1 MPSRGSSGRRRHRG
15 TPVPPLP
22 LRDGVDA
29 TRLVIA
35 EEEAGQALGD
45 VLEARFPGT
54 ADYLAGEYAAR
65 SVLTSDGAP
74 LTAVSPVVARQAVWL
89 YRELPDE
96 VPVPFPMPVIH
107 ADDRIVVVDKPH
119 FLATMPRGA
128 RVVQSALVRLRRE
141 LDEPRLSPAHRL
153 DRLTAGVLLFTRDPA
168 VRGPYQQLFAT
179 GAARKEYAAIA
190 PLRPGLELPAT
201 VESRIEKTPG
211 IMRAYEV
218 DGPVNARSHVE
229 WESEVP
235 DGRGGTVGRYRLRPE
250 TGKTHQLRLHM
261 SRLGIPILGDPLY
274 PEQREVIDGDFTDPL
289 RLLARRLAFVDPI
302 DGQEREF
309 ISSREL
315 FP

>member
-1 MPSRGSSGRRRHRG
+1 MTARRGSSGRRRHRG

-54 ADYLAGEYAAR
+54 GDYLAGEYATG
-65 SVLTSDGAP
+65 SVVSSDGAP
-74 LTAVSPVVARQAVWL
+74 LGPGSPVAARQAVWL
-89 YRELPDE
+89 YRELPHE
-96 VPVPFPMPVIH
+96 VPVPFPMPVLY

-168 VRGPYQQLFAT
+168 VRGPYQQLFAQ
-179 GAARKEYAAIA
+179 GLARKEYAALA
-190 PLRPGLELPAT
+190 PVRPDLGLPVT

-229 WESEVP
+229 LEAELGS
-235 DGRGGTVGRYRLRPE
+235 VGRYRLRPE

-261 SRLGIPILGDPLY
+261 ARLGVPILGDPLY
-274 PEQREVIDGDFTDPL
+274 PEQREVVDGDFTDPL

-302 DGQEREF
+302 DGTEREF
-309 ISSREL
+309 VSAREL
-315 FP
+315 TP

>member
-1 MPSRGSSGRRRHRG
+1 M
-15 TPVPPLP
+15 P
-22 LRDGVDA
+22 LRDGVDP

-35 EEEAGQALGD
+35 EEEAGRTLGE

-54 ADYLAGEYAAR
+54 SEYVAR
-65 SVLTSDGAP
+65 ESAHGCVLGSDGAP
-74 LTAVSPVVARQAVWL
+74 LAPSTPVTARQAVWM

-96 VPVPFPMPVIH
+96 VDVPFAMPILFE
-107 ADDRIVVVDKPH
+107 DERIVVVDKPH

-141 LDEPRLSPAHRL
+141 LGEPLLSPAHRL

-168 VRGPYQQLFAT
+168 VRGAYQQLFAT
-179 GAARKEYAAIA
+179 GSARKEYTALA
-190 PLRPGLELPAT
+190 PIREDLELPAV

-218 DGPVNARSHVE
+218 DGPMNARSHVE
-229 WESEVP
+229 LEAELP

-261 SRLGIPILGDPLY
+261 SGLGAPILGDPLY
-274 PEQREVIDGDFTDPL
+274 PQAREVVDGDFSDPL

-302 DGQEREF
+302 DGAERAYA
-309 ISSREL
+309 SLREL
-315 FP
+315 TVVNPADSSATRDDSAS

>member
-1 MPSRGSSGRRRHRG
+1 MARRRHRG

-35 EEEAGQALGD
+35 EEEAGHALGD
-45 VLEARFPGT
+45 VLQARFPGT
-54 ADYLAGEYAAR
+54 AAYLAGEYASG
-65 SVLTSDGAP
+65 SVVTSGGAP
-74 LTAVSPVVARQAVWL
+74 LGPASPVTARQAVWL
-89 YRELPDE
+89 YRELPHE
-96 VPVPFPMPVIH
+96 VPVPFPMPIIH

-141 LDEPRLSPAHRL
+141 LGEPSLSPAHRL

-168 VRGPYQQLFAT
+168 VRGPYQQLFAQ
-179 GAARKEYAAIA
+179 GLARKEYAALA
-190 PLRPGLELPAT
+190 PLRRDLELPAT

-218 DGPVNARSHVE
+218 NGPVNARSHVE
-229 WESEVP
+229 LEAEL
-235 DGRGGTVGRYRLRPE
+235 GTIARYRLRPE

-261 SRLGIPILGDPLY
+261 SRLGVPILGDPLY
-274 PEQREVIDGDFTDPL
+274 PEPREVIDGDFTDPL

-302 DGQEREF
+302 DGAEREF
-309 ISSREL
+309 VSSREL
-315 FP
+315 TP

>member
-1 MPSRGSSGRRRHRG
+1 M
-15 TPVPPLP
+15 P
-22 LRDGVDA
+22 LRDGVDP
-29 TRLVIA
+29 TRLVVA
-35 EEEAGQALGD
+35 EEEAGRTLGE

-54 ADYLAGEYAAR
+54 AAYVARESAAGCVLA
-65 SVLTSDGAP
+65 SDGAP
-74 LTAVSPVVARQAVWL
+74 LDPGSVLAARQAVWM

-96 VPVPFPMPVIH
+96 IDVPFPMPILFQ
-107 ADDRIVVVDKPH
+107 DERIVVVDKPH

-179 GAARKEYAAIA
+179 GVARKEYAALA
-190 PLRPGLELPAT
+190 PLRADLALPT
-201 VESRIEKTPG
+201 VVESRIEKTPG

-218 DGPVNARSHVE
+218 DGPANARSHVALE
-229 WESEVP
+229 AELP

-261 SRLGIPILGDPLY
+261 SGLGVPILGDPLY
-274 PEQREVIDGDFTDPL
+274 PEPREFVDGDFSDPL
-289 RLLARRLAFVDPI
+289 RLLARRLAFTDPI
-302 DGQEREF
+302 DGTEREF
-309 ISSREL
+309 VSAREL
-315 FP
+315 GAGEFAVHEPPKPNSASEGS

>member
-1 MPSRGSSGRRRHRG
+1 M
-15 TPVPPLP
+15 
-22 LRDGVDA
+22 RDGVDP

-35 EEEAGQALGD
+35 EEEAGRTLGD

-54 ADYLAGEYAAR
+54 AEYVARESAAGA
-65 SVLTSDGAP
+65 VLSSDGARLAP
-74 LTAVSPVVARQAVWL
+74 STIVTARQAVWM

-96 VPVPFPMPVIH
+96 IDVPFAMPVLYE
-107 ADDRIVVVDKPH
+107 DERIVVVDKPH

-141 LDEPRLSPAHRL
+141 LGEPLLSPAHRL

-168 VRGPYQQLFAT
+168 VRGAYQQLFAT
-179 GAARKEYAAIA
+179 GRARKEYAALA
-190 PLRPGLELPAT
+190 PLRDGLELPVV

-229 WESEVP
+229 LEAEVP

-261 SRLGIPILGDPLY
+261 SGLGVPILGDPLY
-274 PEQREVIDGDFTDPL
+274 PEPREFVDGDFSDPL
-289 RLLARRLAFVDPI
+289 RLLARTLAFADPVD
-302 DGQEREF
+302 GTEREYV
-309 ISSREL
+309 SGREL
-315 FP
+315 AVVNAAAPCISEPDVAS